1 MNLLESNKFSLILA
15 TKNSI
20 DNLKETIKS
29 IKLQDYQ
36 NFELIVIDGYSNDG
50 TREYLEIEKRNLNL
64 IYISEPDKSLVDAY
78 NKGWKLASGD
88 IISPIATD
96 ERLFDKHVLG
106 NINNQF
112 NLHKDKFFLTGNTAF
127 TNQNDEIIEIIKPFG
142 GDKIN
147 SKFNLLSHLS
157 CETVLPMHSTFF
169 KRKIIENY
177 KFDLNVK
184 ACGDYYFL
192 ANLLLDHNHEN
203 FIFFDRPILK
213 ALKTRVSSSYR
224 SENFDLMI
232 ISKISSLEKFRASNK
247 DLFNQKELNSIKSGI
262 YMWGVEQIITFDNLN
277 NQSLNYLKLAI
288 NYDSKNKRASKFMK
302 FHGIEER
309 NGHFIYDDQISETNL
324 KKVNFK
330 CDFFIKN
337 HHTLFKRFYF
347 KFKRK
352 EFSFKTDSY
361 DKLLDIKIGNKKTEF
376 DFENKKYWIK
386 FDIFLIK
393 GRIATSKIM
402 SLKKNNEYQY
412 KEKYFIYENNTLKI
426 FYKLDNLQDLIFRIR
441 NFGEYNSRF
450 ILNDISIY
458 YKD

>member
-127 TNQNDEIIEIIKPFG
+127 TNQSDEIIEIIKPFG

-157 CETVLPMHSTFF
+157 CETV
-169 KRKIIENY
+169 
-177 KFDLNVK
+177 
-184 ACGDYYFL
+184 
-192 ANLLLDHNHEN
+192 
-203 FIFFDRPILK
+203 
-213 ALKTRVSSSYR
+213 SSYAL
-224 SENFDLMI
+224 NF
-232 ISKISSLEKFRASNK
+232 F
-247 DLFNQKELNSIKSGI
+247 
-262 YMWGVEQIITFDNLN
+262 
-277 NQSLNYLKLAI
+277 
-288 NYDSKNKRASKFMK
+288 
-302 FHGIEER
+302 
-309 NGHFIYDDQISETNL
+309 
-324 KKVNFK
+324 
-330 CDFFIKN
+330 
-337 HHTLFKRFYF
+337 
-347 KFKRK
+347 
-352 EFSFKTDSY
+352 
-361 DKLLDIKIGNKKTEF
+361 
-376 DFENKKYWIK
+376 
-386 FDIFLIK
+386 
-393 GRIATSKIM
+393 
-402 SLKKNNEYQY
+402 
-412 KEKYFIYENNTLKI
+412 
-426 FYKLDNLQDLIFRIR
+426 
-441 NFGEYNSRF
+441 
-450 ILNDISIY
+450 
-458 YKD
+458 